1 MSTSEIVSDRTDVGD
16 DLPPNDD
23 GGDADIPSIEEST
36 DDSGGL
42 SFGLSK
48 RQIALALGVV
58 VVISLVLWR
67 LRQSPNSGESKAA
80 QEVEK
85 ARTEEIAGDLELKD
99 TDGDGDADIAVPNDP
114 DDELDKDAAV
124 LEGLKESGKMKGG
137 E

>member
-1 MSTSEIVSDRTDVGD
+1 
-16 DLPPNDD
+16 
-23 GGDADIPSIEEST
+23 
-36 DDSGGL
+36 
-42 SFGLSK
+42 
-48 RQIALALGVV
+48 VV